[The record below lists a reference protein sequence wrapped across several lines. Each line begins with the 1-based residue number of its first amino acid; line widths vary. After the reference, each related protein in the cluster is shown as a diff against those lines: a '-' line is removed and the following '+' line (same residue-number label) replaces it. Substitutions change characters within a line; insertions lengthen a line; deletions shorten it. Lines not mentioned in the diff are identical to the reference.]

1 MMSMT
6 DLVSQTLNTMQQ
18 QLQQQDLPNGALYIV
33 ATPIGNMAD
42 ISFRAVHVLNHVDGI
57 ACEDTRHTAPLLSSL
72 GIHKPLLALH
82 EHNEREAAEKLAAY
96 LKEGQRWAYV
106 SDAGTPGISDPGAR
120 LVDACIAHGLRVIP
134 IPGASALT
142 SIASIAG
149 SAINNSNGEF
159 QFLGFFPSK
168 TKEQKEFI
176 HHLNTA
182 PIASVFYE
190 SPHRITATL
199 NTLIESI
206 SDQNRK
212 VVIGR
217 ELTKKFETIEYL
229 KVHEIAAWL
238 EKKPNL
244 RGEFAIIVGPS
255 IQDTPSNLQTTFNAL
270 ELIKALE
277 PHMGS
282 KQIAEVLNQVA
293 DISKKDAYQLALDN
307 KKPAA

>member
-1 MMSMT
+1 MRHC
-6 DLVSQTLNTMQQ
+6 LH
-18 QLQQQDLPNGALYIV
+18 GALYIV

-42 ISFRAVHVLNHVDGI
+42 ITFRAIHVLNHVDGI
-57 ACEDTRHTAPLLSSL
+57 ACEDTRHTAPLLSAL
-72 GIHKPLLALH
+72 GIHKPLVALH
-82 EHNEREAAEKLAAY
+82 EHNEREAAQKVADHLQ
-96 LKEGQRWAYV
+96 EGQRWAYV
-106 SDAGTPGISDPGAR
+106 CDAGTPGISDPGAR
-120 LVDACIAHGLRVIP
+120 LVDACINQGLRVIP

-149 SAINNSNGEF
+149 SAINNLSGEF

-176 HHLNTA
+176 LNLERA
-182 PIASVFYE
+182 AIASVFYE
-190 SPHRITATL
+190 SPHRILATL
-199 NTLIESI
+199 HTLMESM
-206 SDQNRK
+206 SDSTRK

-229 KVHEIAAWL
+229 NIQEIGAWL
-238 EKKPNL
+238 ETKPNL
-244 RGEFAIIVGPS
+244 RGEFAILVGPNTKNTGE
-255 IQDTPSNLQTTFNAL
+255 QAHGALNPL

-277 PHMGS
+277 PHLGS
-282 KQIAEVLNQVA
+282 KQIAEILNQVT